1 MLQVHDRVVAERK
14 DEMLGPRVGEPEG
27 DLVVVV
33 ATPDRVLRPVVER
46 VVHPAHVPL
55 VGEAEAAGVDGLAHP
70 SPGGGLL
77 GDGEHAGVDR
87 SEEHTSELQSLMRI
101 SYAVFCLKKKQK
113 TNDMRENEAR

>member
-77 GDGEHAGVDR
+77 GDGER
-87 SEEHTSELQSLMRI
+87 SEERGVGKECVSPCRSRWSPYH
-101 SYAVFCLKKKQK
+101 KKKK
-113 TNDMRENEAR
+113 S